1 MTKSHQEIERKYEA
15 SNAGRLPPWPEL
27 VPGHD
32 VRLDEQLLIAAYYDT
47 AEHRLLGSKITM
59 RYRSGD
65 DEAGWHLKLPAG
77 LDARKEI
84 QIEAP
89 MDAGPPP
96 EFLEITAE
104 VRAGAE
110 LAQIATLTTHRT
122 LHRWYGLE
130 GGHLLSTTDDSVLAE
145 IPGRPAKRW
154 RELEVELGAAGDVA
168 LLDVVEKALAEY
180 GVLRSDSPS
189 KLAHAFED

>member
-1 MTKSHQEIERKYEA
+1 MATHHEIERKYEA
-15 SNAGRLPPWPEL
+15 TNADRLPSWPEL
-27 VPGHD
+27 VPGQD

-47 AEHRLLGSKITM
+47 ASRALLGSKITM

-84 QIEAP
+84 QVEAP
-89 MDAGPPP
+89 MDAGPPH
-96 EFLEITAE
+96 EFLDITAE

-122 LHRWYGLE
+122 LHRWYGPA

-145 IPGRPAKRW
+145 IPGRPPKKW

-168 LLDVVEKALAEY
+168 LLDDVEKALGEY

-189 KLAHAFED
+189 KLARAFGD